1 MLQKQAASG
10 RPRRRAVQCSAV
22 KLPARTFLLAL
33 VPLLAALSLGPA
45 RAASLP
51 PQSPPGSAVPAPDL
65 WRDLGRPELGPAARQ
80 ETASL
85 LQVPPR
91 CHAEACALV
100 VVSHPRAQSPER
112 LRNSVGVSVLTG
124 QLLDS
129 GFAVLLSGDGGP
141 ATWGS
146 PAALESAARDH
157 AETTRHFF
165 WNGHTYALGL
175 SMGGLLALR
184 SALPGSPYSV
194 EGVALIDGWVNLDAA
209 WRASADRQAE
219 IRVAYG
225 LSTPPL
231 PGLDPLRGLT
241 HRSPLPLFVVSSPD
255 DRLVPQA
262 SNAELVYAHAEP
274 GLSEHLYLTGPHL
287 GGNRFTPELARRLA
301 DFFGEIEARTPPQYG
316 F

>member
-1 MLQKQAASG
+1 M
-10 RPRRRAVQCSAV
+10 
-22 KLPARTFLLAL
+22 KLPARTCRLAL
-33 VPLLAALSLGPA
+33 SPLLAALCLGAA
-45 RAASLP
+45 RAVPVLP
-51 PQSPPGSAVPAPDL
+51 PPAPLPAHAAPEPDRWL
-65 WRDLGRPELGPAARQ
+65 DLGRLEAGGPAPVAG
-80 ETASL
+80 SL

-100 VVSHPRAQSPER
+100 VVSHPRAQSPLR
-112 LRNSVGVSVLTG
+112 LRDSVGVSVLTG
-124 QLLDS
+124 RLLES

-141 ATWGS
+141 TTWGS
-146 PAALESAARDH
+146 PAALEAAARDH
-157 AETTRHFF
+157 AEATRHFF

-194 EGVALIDGWVNLDAA
+194 EGVALIDGWVNLEAA

-219 IRVAYG
+219 IRAAYG
-225 LSTPPL
+225 LSTLPL
-231 PGLDPLRGLT
+231 PGLDPLRGLP
-241 HRSPLPLFVVSSPD
+241 HRPPLPLFVVSSPD

-274 GLSEHLYLTGPHL
+274 GFSEHLRVTGPHL